1 MKIAFVQDGM
11 CFDAGFCPMGDLE
24 NTIFRFG
31 HVTKSMVV
39 PFRYGQTDHAGQSKN
54 VDSARLLRGQEPE
67 CATATWSSYV
77 VPTMV
82 ILCLRSW
89 SCCAYHGHLMPTIMV
104 MLCLPWSSYA
114 YDHVHTVPTMVI
126 LCLLSWLCCAYH
138 FWSSETSGIPWK
150 SRMWQ
155 PL

>member
-67 CATATWSSYV
+67 CATATWSSYA

-114 YDHVHTVPTMVI
+114 YYHGHTVPTMVI

-138 FWSSETSGIPWK
+138 FLVK
-150 SRMWQ
+150 
-155 PL
+155 

>member
-54 VDSARLLRGQEPE
+54 VDSAGLQADDFVVLFLLFL
-67 CATATWSSYV
+67 SLFV
-77 VPTMV
+77 LFL
-82 ILCLRSW
+82 ILFVLFS
-89 SCCAYHGHLMPTIMV
+89 
-104 MLCLPWSSYA
+104 
-114 YDHVHTVPTMVI
+114 
-126 LCLLSWLCCAYH
+126 
-138 FWSSETSGIPWK
+138 
-150 SRMWQ
+150 
-155 PL
+155 